1 MKLFFCILTSCQK
14 CQICIIV
21 IVFPKSRFVHF
32 LELFAQ
38 LVIITVA
45 TEYISN
51 ILNTEKISII
61 KIHKIF
67 EISAQ
72 FLAFNLTESVPSIHT
87 GPQAFKD
94 MINPTKKSD
103 DQKTADHYQLEM
115 LRRVRMNS
123 DWSVLR
129 LNLIG

>member
-1 MKLFFCILTSCQK
+1 M
-14 CQICIIV
+14 
-21 IVFPKSRFVHF
+21 
-32 LELFAQ
+32 
-38 LVIITVA
+38 
-45 TEYISN
+45 
-51 ILNTEKISII
+51 
-61 KIHKIF
+61 

-72 FLAFNLTESVPSIHT
+72 FSAFNLTESVPSIHT

-115 LRRVRMNS
+115 LRRVSMNS
-123 DWSVLR
+123 DWPVLR